1 MLEQLHQ
8 VLLGCGFCYTK
19 AQHIPSNSMLRAHN
33 QNMSGFYVKD
43 YITASGVF
51 KIALSFKGD
60 PHIEL
65 PWAYVLAS
73 PEQYKNRLLPHINYG
88 WYLCYV
94 QEMEAD
100 WDPNDIKGT
109 YLQIDYQIQLT
120 LDRVVV
126 SVTGGD
132 QDHREI
138 EGEFSAYWRPT
149 ETAYLLS
156 DATELKLLE
165 CCVAVNN
172 LKGAS
177 EYEEWVI
184 YHKNHVD
191 ETVEWLIQR
200 GLKRRDDKSFI
211 TRYVRL
217 KPSSM
222 TGMVWPPKNF
232 KELLQWI
239 ADVDHQA
246 LMSVIQH
253 FIEYPVKR
261 HLLLLDIH
269 QQDVVGVYVEINIQ
283 ALALNS
289 YRSSRKNK
297 IRSIK
302 HNDLRACL
310 SGKNTVHKFC
320 RVDVIK
326 ADRKS
331 VLSRNRSRPDV
342 GDLGGKRI
350 ALIGC
355 GTIGGYLSHL
365 LLRAGAGCGSG
376 YFHLFDHDDIQPH
389 NFARHSLTTAEF
401 GQNKATAVANTLK
414 FSTHLAKNIVGFP
427 KRFVIDVDTLTRYD
441 IVIDATGR
449 PPISKR
455 LAKVIR
461 SISLP
466 KRPFMVHGFNDG
478 NGRASKVLIDN
489 GQCCY
494 GCMLADPA
502 FYHGGLDLR
511 FKHLDQHAEK
521 IIGCGSTYT
530 PYDAAVSVITASM
543 MQEAVLY
550 ALEPKILWN
559 YSEHMLDGS
568 RSRQARQ
575 LNCHQKCEICH
586 GRNGTDI

>member
-1 MLEQLHQ
+1 VLEQLHQ

-19 AQHIPSNSMLRAHN
+19 AQHIPSNSLLRAHH
-33 QNMSGFYVKD
+33 QNTSGFYVKD
-43 YITASGVF
+43 YITAGGVF

-60 PHIEL
+60 PHVEL
-65 PWAYVLAS
+65 PWAYILAS

-132 QDHREI
+132 QDRREI

-156 DATELKLLE
+156 DATELKPLE

-172 LKGAS
+172 LKRAS

-246 LMSVIQH
+246 LMRVIKH

-269 QQDVVGVYVEINIQ
+269 QQDVVGVYVEIS
-283 ALALNS
+283 L
-289 YRSSRKNK
+289 
-297 IRSIK
+297 SI
-302 HNDLRACL
+302 
-310 SGKNTVHKFC
+310 
-320 RVDVIK
+320 
-326 ADRKS
+326 
-331 VLSRNRSRPDV
+331 
-342 GDLGGKRI
+342 
-350 ALIGC
+350 
-355 GTIGGYLSHL
+355 
-365 LLRAGAGCGSG
+365 
-376 YFHLFDHDDIQPH
+376 
-389 NFARHSLTTAEF
+389 
-401 GQNKATAVANTLK
+401 
-414 FSTHLAKNIVGFP
+414 
-427 KRFVIDVDTLTRYD
+427 
-441 IVIDATGR
+441 
-449 PPISKR
+449 
-455 LAKVIR
+455 
-461 SISLP
+461 
-466 KRPFMVHGFNDG
+466 
-478 NGRASKVLIDN
+478 
-489 GQCCY
+489 
-494 GCMLADPA
+494 
-502 FYHGGLDLR
+502 
-511 FKHLDQHAEK
+511 
-521 IIGCGSTYT
+521 
-530 PYDAAVSVITASM
+530 
-543 MQEAVLY
+543 
-550 ALEPKILWN
+550 W
-559 YSEHMLDGS
+559 
-568 RSRQARQ
+568 
-575 LNCHQKCEICH
+575 
-586 GRNGTDI
+586 